1 MRILHKNLCLL
12 MLILISCPLSILAQN
27 KTITGTVRDA
37 IDVVI
42 GASVTVKGNSSVGT
56 ITDMDGNF
64 KLSVPA
70 SAKELIVSFIGYDNH
85 TVIIGNKT
93 HFDIT
98 LKESSVMLEEVVAI
112 GYAKVKRKDLT
123 GSTSSVSSS
132 ELAAVPAITA
142 AQALQGKAA
151 GVNIVTKSGAPDAGI
166 NITVRGG
173 TSITQSTE
181 PLYIVDGFEMS
192 DALTNIDVNDIESID
207 ILKDASATA
216 IYGSRGSNG
225 IVLITTKSGKK
236 GKTQITYNTYFSFD
250 KLSKKLDMMSNA
262 EDFVKYQYEMA
273 ELQGKTAVW
282 SNVFDNGKGIDASDF
297 YSGVYGRIN
306 SQYGD
311 AYGIDWQ
318 DEVFGGSALTQN
330 HNVNVSTGTEKT
342 QVMLSYNY
350 SDQEGLLANHGIKKN
365 SIRAKVNTELYK
377 GVRFDLNTMFSGN
390 STDGGGAYSGMKNV
404 LLQPIN
410 GGSMFTR
417 DDLLYTQ
424 TYPDFSGFDAS
435 FDTAN
440 PIVQNDASTSNKRS
454 KLYTVNAGLEFDFL
468 KHFTWRTAGSYTW
481 SHSKSTSFADE
492 NSTSYIMDP
501 SNTGINGSISNSE
514 SYKWQVT
521 NTLNYS
527 QTFAKKHKVN
537 VLMGHE
543 VTYSESE
550 SDKMT
555 LIKFPYPNHGLDNIT
570 DATVKEQST
579 SHKNS
584 GIVSAFA
591 RFNYTFDE
599 RYLLTATVRGDGAT
613 NFAKGNKWGVFPSVS
628 GAWRISEENFWK
640 NSKLMN
646 VVNSLKLRVGYGV
659 TGNNAI
665 GSSKYTTN
673 YSQTTYPM
681 GNNENNSAYVV
692 GTTLG
697 NKDLKW
703 ETLHATNIGLDISL
717 FNSRVN
723 LTAEWYNNQISDLLM
738 NCVIPSSTGYSSQY
752 QNVGE
757 MRNRGW
763 EITLN
768 TVNINTKNFRW
779 TTDLNLAFNSSKVL
793 ALEGVEDHKTFAAGS
808 NRSGTLTYYAV
819 VGEALGDMYGYV
831 YDGIYTTDDFTQGE
845 DGSFILR
852 DGVVKPFDGTPQ
864 PGDIKFAA
872 DNEAGDQFTR
882 QYVKIGNGTPDC
894 IGGFNNTFSFYGFD
908 LSVFMKF
915 SIGNDVYNATKHSMS
930 PYALY
935 QNVPAEF
942 GNNYYRLVDP
952 ATGKKATTLAR
963 LKELNPNESL
973 RKWSLNTTNSSY
985 ITYPSS
991 YYVEDGSYLRI
1002 AQLTLGY
1009 TFPKKWLQKIMISNA
1024 RVYFTANNLATITGY
1039 SGYDPEVSSA
1049 NDNVVCTP
1057 GYDSSTYPR
1066 SRSYVVG
1073 LNLTF

>member
-1 MRILHKNLCLL
+1 
-12 MLILISCPLSILAQN
+12 
-27 KTITGTVRDA
+27 
-37 IDVVI
+37 
-42 GASVTVKGNSSVGT
+42 
-56 ITDMDGNF
+56 
-64 KLSVPA
+64 
-70 SAKELIVSFIGYDNH
+70 
-85 TVIIGNKT
+85 
-93 HFDIT
+93 
-98 LKESSVMLEEVVAI
+98 
-112 GYAKVKRKDLT
+112 
-123 GSTSSVSSS
+123 
-132 ELAAVPAITA
+132 
-142 AQALQGKAA
+142 
-151 GVNIVTKSGAPDAGI
+151 
-166 NITVRGG
+166 
-173 TSITQSTE
+173 
-181 PLYIVDGFEMS
+181 
-192 DALTNIDVNDIESID
+192 
-207 ILKDASATA
+207 
-216 IYGSRGSNG
+216 
-225 IVLITTKSGKK
+225 
-236 GKTQITYNTYFSFD
+236 
-250 KLSKKLDMMSNA
+250 
-262 EDFVKYQYEMA
+262 
-273 ELQGKTAVW
+273 
-282 SNVFDNGKGIDASDF
+282 
-297 YSGVYGRIN
+297 
-306 SQYGD
+306 
-311 AYGIDWQ
+311 
-318 DEVFGGSALTQN
+318 
-330 HNVNVSTGTEKT
+330 
-342 QVMLSYNY
+342 
-350 SDQEGLLANHGIKKN
+350 
-365 SIRAKVNTELYK
+365 
-377 GVRFDLNTMFSGN
+377 MFSGN

-819 VGEALGDMYGYV
+819 VGEALGDTYPYISPNAMYGYV

>member
-1 MRILHKNLCLL
+1 M
-12 MLILISCPLSILAQN
+12 
-27 KTITGTVRDA
+27 
-37 IDVVI
+37 
-42 GASVTVKGNSSVGT
+42 
-56 ITDMDGNF
+56 
-64 KLSVPA
+64 
-70 SAKELIVSFIGYDNH
+70 
-85 TVIIGNKT
+85 
-93 HFDIT
+93 
-98 LKESSVMLEEVVAI
+98 
-112 GYAKVKRKDLT
+112 
-123 GSTSSVSSS
+123 
-132 ELAAVPAITA
+132 
-142 AQALQGKAA
+142 
-151 GVNIVTKSGAPDAGI
+151 
-166 NITVRGG
+166 
-173 TSITQSTE
+173 
-181 PLYIVDGFEMS
+181 
-192 DALTNIDVNDIESID
+192 TNIDVNDIESID

-424 TYPDFSGFDAS
+424 TYPDFSGLDAS

>member
-1 MRILHKNLCLL
+1 
-12 MLILISCPLSILAQN
+12 
-27 KTITGTVRDA
+27 
-37 IDVVI
+37 
-42 GASVTVKGNSSVGT
+42 
-56 ITDMDGNF
+56 
-64 KLSVPA
+64 
-70 SAKELIVSFIGYDNH
+70 
-85 TVIIGNKT
+85 
-93 HFDIT
+93 
-98 LKESSVMLEEVVAI
+98 
-112 GYAKVKRKDLT
+112 
-123 GSTSSVSSS
+123 
-132 ELAAVPAITA
+132 
-142 AQALQGKAA
+142 
-151 GVNIVTKSGAPDAGI
+151 
-166 NITVRGG
+166 
-173 TSITQSTE
+173 
-181 PLYIVDGFEMS
+181 
-192 DALTNIDVNDIESID
+192 
-207 ILKDASATA
+207 
-216 IYGSRGSNG
+216 
-225 IVLITTKSGKK
+225 
-236 GKTQITYNTYFSFD
+236 
-250 KLSKKLDMMSNA
+250 
-262 EDFVKYQYEMA
+262 
-273 ELQGKTAVW
+273 
-282 SNVFDNGKGIDASDF
+282 
-297 YSGVYGRIN
+297 
-306 SQYGD
+306 
-311 AYGIDWQ
+311 
-318 DEVFGGSALTQN
+318 
-330 HNVNVSTGTEKT
+330 
-342 QVMLSYNY
+342 MLSYNY

-377 GVRFDLNTMFSGN
+377 GVRLDLNTMFSGN

-424 TYPDFSGFDAS
+424 TYPDFSGLDAS

-646 VVNSLKLRVGYGV
+646 VVNSLKLRVVYGV
-659 TGNNAI
+659 TGNNDI

-819 VGEALGDMYGYV
+819 IGEALGDMYGYV

-852 DGVVKPFDGTPQ
+852 DGVVKPFDGKPQ